1 LRVVLHGSPGE
12 QFRVAAFGKA
22 LVERMSERFINDAL
36 AAFDNQGDVDAVVR
50 ALFKAFAEGG
60 HAKLLAWRA
69 VEDNPQLESTP
80 DRRERFEALLRASAR
95 QAPEPDLEEARNVS
109 TLVIAAAIG
118 LGVGGEPLLALTGMS
133 EAQRDAFPDWLA
145 GLIDQR
151 LS

>member
-1 LRVVLHGSPGE
+1 MSHATLLHHFGSSAGM
-12 QFRVAAFGKA
+12 RKA

-36 AAFDNQGDVDAVVR
+36 AAFANEGDIDAVVR
-50 ALFKAFAEGG
+50 ALFRAFAEGG

-69 VEDNPQLESTP
+69 VEENPQLETTP
-80 DRRERFEALLRASAR
+80 DRRERFEALLRASA
-95 QAPEPDLEEARNVS
+95 QHASDPDLDEARNVS

-133 EAQRDAFPDWLA
+133 DAQRDAFPDWLA